1 MDGIL
6 GKGVLRSLTGVLSL
20 AVDERPEGPFLRPRR
35 YIQMHLN
42 NIGKGARKINELRS
56 SEEAPRDRG
65 VDQRESEDPDP
76 CLVEAETIKRV
87 SRIGP
92 V

>member
-1 MDGIL
+1 
-6 GKGVLRSLTGVLSL
+6 
-20 AVDERPEGPFLRPRR
+20 
-35 YIQMHLN
+35 MHLN